1 MPGTELLEEALPWLN
16 YLWHLANNSGKR
28 DKLIALDDLRRR
40 IEAVIS
46 AKPAV
51 VATTQAVPR
60 STPIPENHL
69 LIDVLHRIEA
79 LEQQVDNFYHQ
90 RVK

>member
-1 MPGTELLEEALPWLN
+1 MSSHPELLEETLPWLN

-28 DKLIALDDLRRR
+28 DELIALDDLRRR

-51 VATTQAVPR
+51 VAATQAVP
-60 STPIPENHL
+60 SQP
-69 LIDVLHRIEA
+69 LIDVLHRIKA